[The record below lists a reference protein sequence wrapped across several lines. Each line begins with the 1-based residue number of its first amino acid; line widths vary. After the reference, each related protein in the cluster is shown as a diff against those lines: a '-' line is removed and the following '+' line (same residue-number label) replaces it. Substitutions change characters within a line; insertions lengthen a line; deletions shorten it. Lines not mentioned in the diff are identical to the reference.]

1 MIIMMIIYFNLSNI
15 ADEVSKSLIDT
26 IIDARKEN
34 TLWKNKTPVVLLI
47 NNLGATPGKQV
58 AHHMRFT
65 SHTYTCF
72 KHTNIHTYIHTY
84 KYMNAYMSIN

>member
-1 MIIMMIIYFNLSNI
+1 MIIYFNLSNI

-72 KHTNIHTYIHTY
+72 QHTYIHTY
-84 KYMNAYMSIN
+84 IQIYERLYVHKLIYFRY